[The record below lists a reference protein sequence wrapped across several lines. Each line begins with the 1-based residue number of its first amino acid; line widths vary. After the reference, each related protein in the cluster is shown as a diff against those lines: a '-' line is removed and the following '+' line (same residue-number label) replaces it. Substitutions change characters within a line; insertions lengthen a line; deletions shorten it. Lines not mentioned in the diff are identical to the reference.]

1 MNHFTLIRNLAFFCL
16 LASTASWAQEAVPD
30 WENAAVFRINKEP
43 ARATFIPFETVEQAR
58 TLERAKSPYYR
69 SLNGYWKFHWS
80 PDPQSRP
87 ADFYKPEFSVN
98 DWDEIP
104 VPSNWQ
110 MQGYDVPIYT
120 NVTYPFHKDPPRVMG
135 TPPEHFTTFKTR
147 NPVGSYRTTFP
158 VPLQW
163 KDREVF
169 IVFDGVES
177 AFYLWINGQK
187 VGYSQDSRTPAEFR
201 ITPYLKSGDNI
212 LAVEVYRF
220 SDGSYLEDQD
230 FWRLSGI
237 FRDVYL
243 YSAPSVRIR
252 DFFVKTDLDSDY
264 QDAVLSVT
272 VSVSN
277 DGPVPVALPKLEGT
291 LFDKS
296 GRVIA
301 SLKPA
306 AAPKRIGAGEEI
318 TLEMRADVKN
328 PLKWTA
334 ETPHLY
340 RLVLALGKEAVGCNV
355 GFRKVEIKDGVLLVN
370 GRYVYLKGVNRHEHD
385 PDTGHTVSRES
396 MIQDI
401 CLMKQ
406 YNINAVRT
414 SHYPNVPMW
423 YDLCDEYGLYV
434 IDEANIES
442 HALMN
447 YSNLFDSLGNDPMW
461 KEAHLDRTKNM
472 VERDKNHPCII
483 IWSLGNEAGDGA
495 NFEAASEWIHQRD
508 PSRPVHYEPAR
519 ERPLTDIVCPMYARI
534 HQIEA
539 YAKRKDIYRPLILC
553 EYSHAMGNSCG
564 NIADYWV
571 VIEKYR
577 ALQGGFIWD
586 WVDQGLRKKDPAT
599 GRVFWAY
606 GGDFGD
612 QPNDGNFCCNGLVQP
627 DRKPNPH
634 LYEVKKVYQ
643 NVAVLPIDMSRGLVE
658 IENKYVFTNLK
669 DLLEADWE
677 LTENGA
683 VIARGS
689 LGRQDI
695 PPGRRKQLFIPLPSC
710 KWNPF
715 CEYHL
720 TVSFRLADDQPWAKR
735 GHLLAWEQIE
745 MRKREHP
752 APLPQP
758 NPQRKAPAVT
768 ETQEVVRIQGDTF
781 TAVFSKSLGALV
793 SYKIKDQE
801 IFTEPLV
808 PNFWRVPTDNDNGN
822 KMPRRLR
829 VWKTAAQEPKVDS
842 VKVETLLDGQ
852 IQVRFTLTLKAGNS
866 KLDLR
871 YQVFSGGEILV
882 ENHFAGSGDL
892 PEMPRFGMQVK
903 IPNRFALLRWYGR
916 GPHESY
922 WDRLTGAAVGI
933 YEEIVTEPK
942 HMYIR
947 PQEYGNKTDVRWMTL
962 TDRTGHGLKI
972 TGLPLLYVSA
982 WPWSMED
989 LEKAKHP
996 HELPDRDFLTVNID
1010 YKQMG
1015 VGGDDSW
1022 GAQTH
1027 TQYTLP
1033 AKDKEYGYSFLI
1045 EPILP

>member
-1 MNHFTLIRNLAFFCL
+1 MNHFILIRNLAFFGL
-16 LASTASWAQEAVPD
+16 LASAASWAQEAVPD
-30 WENAAVFRINKEP
+30 WENAAVFRINKETP
-43 ARATFIPFETVEQAR
+43 HATLMPFETVEQAR
-58 TLERAKSPYYR
+58 TLDRTQSPYCR
-69 SLNGYWKFHWS
+69 SLNGKWKFHWS

-135 TPPEHFTTFKTR
+135 TPPQHFTTFKTR
-147 NPVGSYRTTFP
+147 NPVGSYRTTFT
-158 VPLQW
+158 VPGEW
-163 KDREVF
+163 KGREIF
-169 IVFDGVES
+169 LVFDGVES

-201 ITPYLKSGDNI
+201 ITPYLKTGENS
-212 LAVEVYRF
+212 LAAEVYRF

-243 YSAPSVRIR
+243 YSTPTLHIR
-252 DFFVKTDLDSDY
+252 DFLVKTELDSEY
-264 QDAVLSVT
+264 RDAVLKVT
-272 VSVSN
+272 ASIINYGKADAS
-277 DGPVPVALPKLEGT
+277 LPKLEGV

-296 GRVIA
+296 GKAVA
-301 SLKPA
+301 SVKA
-306 AAPKRIGAGEEI
+306 ASAPKRIQAEQEI
-318 TLEMRADVKN
+318 TLEMQSEVKN

-334 ETPHLY
+334 ETPNLY
-340 RLVLALGKEAVGCNV
+340 RLVLTLGKEAVGCNV

-370 GRYVYLKGVNRHEHD
+370 GKYVYLKGVNRHEHD

-396 MIQDI
+396 MIRDI

-414 SHYPNVPMW
+414 CHYPDVPMW

-447 YSNLFDSLGNDPMW
+447 YSNLFDSLGNDPLW

-472 VERDKNHPCII
+472 VERDKNHASVI

-495 NFEAASEWIHQRD
+495 NFEATSEWIHQRD
-508 PSRPVHYEPAR
+508 PSRPVQYEPAR

-564 NIADYWV
+564 NLADYWV
-571 VIEKYR
+571 VIEKYK

-586 WVDQGLRKKDPAT
+586 WVDQGLRKKDPVT
-599 GRVFWAY
+599 SRDFWAY

-643 NVAVLPIDMSRGLVE
+643 NVAVHPVDLAKGLVE
-658 IENKYVFTNLK
+658 IQNKYVFTNLK

-683 VIARGS
+683 VIGRGN
-689 LGRQDI
+689 LGRLDI
-695 PPGRRKQLFIPLPSC
+695 EPASRKTISIPLPEVR
-710 KWNPF
+710 WNPD

-720 TVSFRLADDQPWAKR
+720 MVSFRLADEQKWAPR
-735 GHLLAWEQIE
+735 GHLLAWEQLE
-745 MRKREHP
+745 LKERTRP
-752 APLPQP
+752 VPLPQP
-758 NPQRKAPAVT
+758 NLQSPALTVS
-768 ETQEVVRIQGDTF
+768 ETYEVFRVHGEGF
-781 TAVFSKSLGALV
+781 SAMFSKSMGALV
-793 SYKIKDQE
+793 SYKINDQE
-801 IFTEPLV
+801 MLVEPLV

-829 VWKTAAQEPKVDS
+829 VWKTAAQEPTVNSAEVGKIN
-842 VKVETLLDGQ
+842 DGQ
-852 IQVRFTLTLKAGNS
+852 VEVRFELTLKAGDS
-866 KLDLR
+866 KLALK

-882 ENHFAGSGDL
+882 HNRFTAVGDL
-892 PEMPRFGMQVK
+892 PEMPRFGMQMK
-903 IPNRFALLRWYGR
+903 IPRQFALLRWYGR

-922 WDRLTGAAVGI
+922 WDRLAGAAIGI
-933 YEEIVTEPK
+933 YEEVVTAPK
-942 HMYIR
+942 HLYVR

-962 TDRTGHGLKI
+962 TNAAGQGLKV

-1027 TQYTLP
+1027 REYTLP
-1033 AKDKEYGYSFLI
+1033 AKQYEYSFII